1 MVNLTSYIC
10 KEARNDTSKVNGII
24 DTRVTNCQL
33 QKSGNDIRPTLILEA
48 ALGVVGGLF
57 LVSLL
62 IIIVRLKKRKVIYRR
77 MQSNETDNGQLL
89 FDLLSYVNEY
99 ILRKCLVIFYS
110 LEQFFPQ
117 IKKIEIYCKQFFE
130 CHIRFRNAWQSKYNL
145 ATYYVLRVR
154 YEVMLLNFEVI

>member
-24 DTRVTNCQL
+24 DTRVKNCQL

-77 MQSNETDNGQLL
+77 MQSNETDNG
-89 FDLLSYVNEY
+89 
-99 ILRKCLVIFYS
+99 
-110 LEQFFPQ
+110 
-117 IKKIEIYCKQFFE
+117 
-130 CHIRFRNAWQSKYNL
+130 
-145 ATYYVLRVR
+145 
-154 YEVMLLNFEVI
+154 